1 MERLNLNPTKRT
13 PATAHSN
20 LPPGSSTPSFAP
32 GRGLQSTSF
41 WTNLKDFLT
50 ERSVRVP
57 RNARQE
63 VFYTEGVD
71 SSFSESLKAF
81 FRRAPQIK
89 GPAMSGMVV
98 DLEPMYRVFWRNLRD
113 LIAPPKLPPL
123 KLTSKPVPVR
133 PLWAKRREYRT
144 AQMISVGVH
153 VLIAVL
159 IIVPFARKIVP
170 TVKAIQVI
178 DISPYLSKLP
188 PEKEKAVGVAGGG
201 EHKQEPQTQ
210 GKLPK
215 WSKTGITAPV
225 LTPHPNP
232 KLASDPTL

>member
-81 FRRAPQIK
+81 FRRAPQIN
-89 GPAMSGMVV
+89 GAAMSGLVV
-98 DLEPMYRVFWRNLRD
+98 DLDSMYRVVWCSL
-113 LIAPPKLPPL
+113 
-123 KLTSKPVPVR
+123 SH
-133 PLWAKRREYRT
+133 
-144 AQMISVGVH
+144 S
-153 VLIAVL
+153 
-159 IIVPFARKIVP
+159 IVPR
-170 TVKAIQVI
+170 
-178 DISPYLSKLP
+178 Y
-188 PEKEKAVGVAGGG
+188 
-201 EHKQEPQTQ
+201 
-210 GKLPK
+210 
-215 WSKTGITAPV
+215 
-225 LTPHPNP
+225 LTP
-232 KLASDPTL
+232 SS